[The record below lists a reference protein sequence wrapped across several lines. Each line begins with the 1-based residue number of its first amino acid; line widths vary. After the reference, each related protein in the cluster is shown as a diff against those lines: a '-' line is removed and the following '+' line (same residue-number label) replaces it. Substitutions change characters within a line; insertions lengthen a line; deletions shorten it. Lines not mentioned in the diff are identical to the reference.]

1 MNMISEEVTRH
12 LNEVVETVRRS
23 LVIVQPHDHGFG
35 AGVIWRKSGIIL
47 TNAHV
52 VSRSS
57 PRVSL
62 PDGREYPA
70 QVLRREVEIDLA
82 VLKIEADGL
91 PAAPLAAPGELRIGE
106 LVLAIGHPWGQPG
119 FVTLGVLAAQGMART
134 PGPRGMVPIL
144 RTDAQLAPGNSGGP
158 LVNAAGKVI
167 GINTLILGGDQGIA
181 IPATLAE
188 QFVQEIVPVEIA
200 L

>member
-1 MNMISEEVTRH
+1 MISEEITRS
-12 LNEVVETVRRS
+12 LSEVVETVRRS
-23 LVIVQPHDHGFG
+23 LVIVHSDRHGFG

-52 VSRSS
+52 VISS
-57 PRVSL
+57 ALRVSL
-62 PDGREYPA
+62 SDGREYPA
-70 QVLRREVEIDLA
+70 QVLRREPEIDLA
-82 VLKIEADGL
+82 VLKIEAEDL
-91 PAAPLAAPGELRIGE
+91 TAAPVAGRGDIRIGE
-106 LVLAIGHPWGQPG
+106 LVLAVGHPWGQPG
-119 FVTLGVLAAQGMART
+119 FVTLGALAALGMART
-134 PGPRGMVPIL
+134 QGPRGMVPIL

-188 QFVQEIVPVEIA
+188 QFVEQVLSVEVA